1 MEIKVDLKLSEFAIK
16 ELKRTKEEN
25 ELGDET
31 LVRVQVN
38 GGGCSGFQ
46 YGLNFIQGDEVD
58 EENDSVEDHDGIKLV
73 VDRKSLLYLDGTT
86 IDWVEDLNQ
95 RGFAFNNPNA
105 TKSCGCGQSFS
116 A

>member
-1 MEIKVDLKLSEFAIK
+1 MEIKVDLTLSESAIK

-31 LVRVQVN
+31 LVRVQVQ
-38 GGGCSGFQ
+38 GGGCSGFM
-46 YGLNFIQGDEVD
+46 YGLNFVQEDEVTD
-58 EENDSVEDHDGIKLV
+58 EDFVENHDGIKLV
-73 VDRKSLLYLDGTT
+73 VDRKSLLFLDGTT

-95 RGFAFNNPNA
+95 RGFKFDNPNA

>member
-1 MEIKVDLKLSEFAIK
+1 MEIKVDLTLSESAIK

-31 LVRVQVN
+31 LVRVQVQ
-38 GGGCSGFQ
+38 GGGCSGYM
-46 YGLNFIQGDEVD
+46 YGLNFVQQDEVN
-58 EENDSVEDHDGIKLV
+58 EEEDFVEDHDGIKLV
-73 VDRKSLLYLDGTT
+73 VDRKSLLFLDGTT

-95 RGFAFNNPNA
+95 RGFKFENPNA
-105 TKSCGCGQSFS
+105 TRSCGCGQSFS